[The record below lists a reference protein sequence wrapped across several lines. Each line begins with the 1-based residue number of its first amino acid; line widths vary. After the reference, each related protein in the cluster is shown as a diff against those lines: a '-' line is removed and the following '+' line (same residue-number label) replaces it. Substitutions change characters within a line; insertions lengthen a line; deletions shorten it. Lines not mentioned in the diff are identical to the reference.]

1 MNAFKQA
8 FDAAGY
14 KSDEERLCDI
24 AVDILSRYPDW
35 RSSRAHEALFGAV
48 IKDPGLLWALF
59 ASYRT
64 SAAHKLLFEVAQEA
78 RQHEIERQCTSQM
91 ACDTSL
97 CLAGLAKQHVKPS
110 FSSARPADQFYQKPA
125 VEPRNIRN
133 TLDVISKLATK
144 TLLDTF
150 MIEVK
155 AKNGS
160 VSMKLGDCRPSE
172 ARGWAMTQRRDVRF
186 VELLTQG
193 LSDDK
198 PIREQLTPEAAAN
211 NRAEADSYGS

>member
-1 MNAFKQA
+1 MSAFKQA

-24 AVDILSRYPDW
+24 AVDILTRYPDW
-35 RSSRAHEALFGAV
+35 RSSRAHEALFAAV

-64 SAAHKLLFEVAQEA
+64 SAAHKLLFETMHDV
-78 RQHEIERQCTSQM
+78 RQHEIERQYRKP
-91 ACDTSL
+91 D
-97 CLAGLAKQHVKPS
+97 GLRPVAVPS
-110 FSSARPADQFYQKPA
+110 GSGQGYHETHPASARPADQFHQKPA
-125 VEPRNIRN
+125 VQPRNIRN

-172 ARGWAMTQRRDVRF
+172 ARGWARAQSRDVRF
-186 VELLTQG
+186 VELLTKD
-193 LSDDK
+193 LSDAK
-198 PIREQLTPEAAAN
+198 LIREQLSPEKAAKI
-211 NRAEADSYGS
+211 RAEADSYAA